1 MFIAPDIYHCQTN
14 NSIDAATFLV
24 SLPICHNIGPSC
36 GKKQRN
42 ILVIFS
48 VVCIECSNV
57 TVFHKNTST
66 RHGYLRQ
73 TYIFEYHRLL
83 SLFNYA
89 RYMEI
94 LLFNRQVPSFE
105 YVTLST
111 LESVSESMSRKPGKI
126 YLSRVR
132 SLRTVL
138 YTFQSG
144 KYRNPETHTT
154 LLSSRKR
161 HTFVKVRVVRDVR
174 VVSFDCP
181 TSPWDRCTVKHVEQG
196 SWYFA

>member
-1 MFIAPDIYHCQTN
+1 
-14 NSIDAATFLV
+14 
-24 SLPICHNIGPSC
+24 
-36 GKKQRN
+36 
-42 ILVIFS
+42 
-48 VVCIECSNV
+48 
-57 TVFHKNTST
+57 
-66 RHGYLRQ
+66 
-73 TYIFEYHRLL
+73 
-83 SLFNYA
+83 
-89 RYMEI
+89 MEI

-111 LESVSESMSRKPGKI
+111 LESVSESMSRKSGKI

-161 HTFVKVRVVRDVR
+161 HTFVKVGVAWDVR
-174 VVSFDCP
+174 VVSLHCETRRIGQLVFCMKKLQNRASNAPLNWSNDQR
-181 TSPWDRCTVKHVEQG
+181 DRDRSCHAFYLELFTDRSFHALLAGDRVFGKYLQ
-196 SWYFA
+196 F

>member
-1 MFIAPDIYHCQTN
+1 
-14 NSIDAATFLV
+14 
-24 SLPICHNIGPSC
+24 
-36 GKKQRN
+36 
-42 ILVIFS
+42 
-48 VVCIECSNV
+48 
-57 TVFHKNTST
+57 
-66 RHGYLRQ
+66 
-73 TYIFEYHRLL
+73 
-83 SLFNYA
+83 
-89 RYMEI
+89 MEI

-111 LESVSESMSRKPGKI
+111 LESVSESMSRKSGKI

-161 HTFVKVRVVRDVR
+161 HLR
-174 VVSFDCP
+174 
-181 TSPWDRCTVKHVEQG
+181 QG
-196 SWYFA
+196 